1 MKKNAMKIIEELTGD
16 NKERVMFYI
25 DPQIQADFKKVCQK
39 QKIRMSAV
47 VEKLIINFLHDLRP
61 NTNMKVK
68 KK

>member
-1 MKKNAMKIIEELTGD
+1 MKKDAIKIIEELTGD

-25 DPQIQADFKKVCQK
+25 DPQLQSNFKQVCQD

-47 VEKLIINFLHDLRP
+47 VEKLIENFIREVNEK
-61 NTNMKVK
+61 NTK

>member
-25 DPQIQADFKKVCQK
+25 DPQIQVDFKKVCQE

-47 VEKLIINFLHDLRP
+47 VEKLINNFLNEVND
-61 NTNMKVK
+61 MEVK
-68 KK
+68 KRK

>member
-25 DPQIQADFKKVCQK
+25 DPQLQANFKQVCQE

-47 VEKLIINFLHDLRP
+47 VEKLIENFLQEVSDKP
-61 NTNMKVK
+61 NRK
-68 KK
+68 K